1 VRGGRD
7 RAAEAEERA
16 ARERQ
21 RGLQAVVR
29 KRLEHVALEAAG
41 KAGVSK

>member
-1 VRGGRD
+1 MRGGRD

-21 RGLQAVVR
+21 RGLQAAVR
-29 KRLEHVALEAAG
+29 KRLERVALEAAG